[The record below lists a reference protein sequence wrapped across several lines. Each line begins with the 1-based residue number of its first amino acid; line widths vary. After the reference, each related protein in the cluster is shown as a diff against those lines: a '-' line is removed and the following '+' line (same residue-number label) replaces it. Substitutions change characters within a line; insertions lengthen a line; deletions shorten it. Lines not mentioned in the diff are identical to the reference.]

1 MSSTKSERLIN
12 LTMALLGTRRY
23 LSKSEIFSSVAGYE
37 GSAVTMER
45 MFERDKDELRALGI
59 VIDVGSHDQLFE
71 DEVGYRISRSSYG
84 MELPELT
91 AEEVSLISLASKVWR
106 DEALSNAAQ
115 RSMRKIG
122 VENNFDEPTTSLI
135 FSDNVTQHF
144 EIILECI
151 ATRKPITFTYQAR
164 KSTLR
169 EVNPYELTLWRGSW
183 YLIGDDRAKAE
194 IRVFKVD
201 RIQGIVKAL
210 STSSF
215 FDRPNDFQ
223 GKNYLVMMNS
233 DFQHIC
239 AIKLRKGRGN
249 ELRTR
254 GTLTPL
260 DERWDL
266 AEFVTTDLFHTASQ
280 VLRFGA
286 DAVAIEPQE
295 LRDEI
300 LDRLRAKIS

>member
-59 VIDVGSHDQLFE
+59 NIEVGSHDQLFE
-71 DEVGYRISRSSYG
+71 DEVGYRINRSSYG

-106 DEALSNAAQ
+106 DEALSSAAQ
-115 RSMRKIG
+115 SSMRKIG
-122 VENNFDEPTTSLI
+122 VENSFDEPTTSLI

-144 EIILECI
+144 EIILDCI
-151 ATRKPITFTYQAR
+151 ANRKPITFTYQAR
-164 KSTLR
+164 SSTLR

-183 YLIGDDRAKAE
+183 YLIGDDRAKNE

-201 RIQGIVKAL
+201 RIQGVIKLL
-210 STSSF
+210 STSNH
-215 FDRPNDFQ
+215 FDRPADFH
-223 GKNYLVMMNS
+223 GKNHLIMMNS
-233 DFQHIC
+233 DSQYVC

-260 DERWDL
+260 YEEWDL
-266 AEFVTTDLFHTASQ
+266 AEFVTTDLFQTASQ

-300 LDRLRAKIS
+300 IGRLQVKIS